1 VRPGGAEHQWRK
13 IPPDPVAMQF
23 DFEAERF
30 GEPFKRLLWTLRD
43 LLLMWF
49 GRRHCHDIRPSYAY
63 GFEAV
68 PGAPLQARARHRG
81 YQLATICRPTPRL
94 PPITTMVL
102 PANGSILFSW
112 NRCLHIRFMGG
123 TAMGSI
129 RRECTDHLLV
139 FNAEHLRRILAKYA
153 SYYNEV
159 RTHVALGK
167 DTPCRRPIEQFGD
180 IVAYPILGGLH
191 HQYARI

>member
-1 VRPGGAEHQWRK
+1 MRPGGAEHQWRK

-23 DFEAERF
+23 DFAAERF

-123 TAMGSI
+123 TAMCRTGAAAETHRSLTIFFRSGRTKKMEPDHRAMIGVSVQLSVGLGSPLPVVI
-129 RRECTDHLLV
+129 R
-139 FNAEHLRRILAKYA
+139 LRKL
-153 SYYNEV
+153 S
-159 RTHVALGK
+159 LM
-167 DTPCRRPIEQFGD
+167 
-180 IVAYPILGGLH
+180 
-191 HQYARI
+191 